1 MRNIKLIIEYD
12 GSNYLGW
19 QRQPQGLTIQEVL
32 ENALE
37 KITKEKTVV
46 IGSGRT
52 DSGVHALAQVANFKT
67 QSAMTTIRL
76 QKAVNSSI
84 PKDIVVKSAED
95 VDLNFHAQ
103 FDAKS
108 KVYTYKI
115 LNRHYHS
122 ALERQRTWLIPD
134 NLNLI
139 QMQKASELLLGEH
152 DFRAF
157 ALSKLGVKTTVRKVL
172 NISLQQRAESLLE
185 LEIESSGFLKGMV
198 RLIVG
203 TLVHVGKGKIAP
215 EDFRTILQSRE
226 KTHFVRSAPP
236 WGLYLK
242 QVKY

>member
-67 QSAMTTIRL
+67 QSAITTTRL
-76 QKAVNSSI
+76 QKAVNSFI
-84 PKDIVVKSAED
+84 PKDIVIKSAED
-95 VDLNFHAQ
+95 VALNFHAQ

-122 ALERQRTWLIPD
+122 ALERQRAWLIPD
-134 NLNLI
+134 NLNLV
-139 QMQKASELLLGEH
+139 QMQNASELLRGEH
-152 DFRAF
+152 DFRGF
-157 ALSKLGVKTTVRKVL
+157 ALSRLGAKTTVRKVL
-172 NISLQQRAESLLE
+172 NVSLQERAGSVLE
-185 LEIESSGFLKGMV
+185 FEIESTGFLKGMV

-203 TLVHVGKGKIAP
+203 TLVHVGKEKITPDDFGKVI
-215 EDFRTILQSRE
+215 QSGV

-236 WGLYLK
+236 CGLYLK
-242 QVKY
+242 EVKY